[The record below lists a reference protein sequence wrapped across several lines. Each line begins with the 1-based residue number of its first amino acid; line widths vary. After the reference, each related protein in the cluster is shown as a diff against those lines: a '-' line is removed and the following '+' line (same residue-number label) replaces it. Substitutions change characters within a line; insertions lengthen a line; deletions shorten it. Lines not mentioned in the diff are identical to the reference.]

1 MTDVTSQDVDIQ
13 ISLLETVCDALMT
26 AVIVYDK
33 NDIITFVSR
42 HITNYLPSLG
52 ERVFVGMRLRDFLN
66 TRYDCEDVSSQ
77 NIASGR
83 KSSREEWIAERLA
96 AHWKEKSEHLEKR
109 GSDRWYRY
117 VKKRLPSGIGMC
129 VITDVSEQKKRE
141 EQWRADLERLQ
152 LTEEILDNIPFPVV
166 VKDRN
171 LTYVAVNKAT
181 CDMMEV
187 GPEAML
193 GRTVFDIHSHE
204 LASRIDAMDR
214 RILETGQSS
223 TIPEHLTKIDGEH
236 ALLITR
242 KQRVGKPGRYFL
254 VTTMEDVTALSVTD
268 ETGEPVL
275 PGMRHLPFVKTS
287 HKGRP
292 VEKREEPDFAARL
305 KGCRILFVS
314 PDQGVRDNA
323 SHVFACVEADYAAA
337 SSFDEQVT
345 FLDVATSSG
354 VAIDLV
360 VVDSNMSHA
369 SLDIA
374 KQYGLSVLT
383 LDAFQ
388 IQQDLVRHIYNF
400 LATTSQ
406 ANTLSSV
413 KETAADNAIKTARPK
428 TQTSVIDVLVVEDNE
443 VNKIVFS
450 QILESLNVGY
460 KVAGSGEEALR
471 MIDAHSPSLVLVDA
485 TLPDF
490 DGFELARRIRSAEG
504 DSKKI
509 PLIGVIAHAFDG
521 DRRACLDAGM
531 DDMILKPVSP
541 DMIETVLRR
550 FLPSSNTATHSD
562 MSV

>member
-13 ISLLETVCDALMT
+13 TSLLETVCDALMT

-42 HITNYLPSLG
+42 HITHYMPTLG
-52 ERVFVGMRLRDFLN
+52 ERVFVGMRLRDFLKI
-66 TRYDCEDVSSQ
+66 RYDCEEGSSQ

-83 KSSREEWIAERLA
+83 KASRDEWIADRLA
-96 AHWKEKSEHLEKR
+96 AHWKERSEHLEKR
-109 GSDRWYRY
+109 SGDRWYRY

-141 EQWRADLERLQ
+141 EQWRSDLERLQ

-187 GPEAML
+187 VPEAML
-193 GRTVFDIHSHE
+193 GRTVFDIHSRE

-254 VTTMEDVTALSVTD
+254 VTTMEDVTALSVMD

-275 PGMRHLPFVKTS
+275 PGMMHLPFVKTS

-292 VEKREEPDFAARL
+292 IEKREEPDFAARL

-314 PDQGVRDNA
+314 PDEGVRDNA
-323 SHVFACVEADYAAA
+323 SQVFACVEADYAAA
-337 SSFDEQVT
+337 SSFDEEVT
-345 FLDVATSSG
+345 FLDVAASSG
-354 VAIDLV
+354 VDIDLV

-374 KQYGLSVLT
+374 KQYGLAVLT

-400 LATTSQ
+400 LATTSH
-406 ANTLSSV
+406 AASAPTLRQSPWDRDL
-413 KETAADNAIKTARPK
+413 KAALIETSP
-428 TQTSVIDVLVVEDNE
+428 SGLDVLVVEDNE
-443 VNKIVFS
+443 VNRIVFS
-450 QILESLNVGY
+450 QILENLNVSY
-460 KVAGSGEEALR
+460 RVAGSGEEALR
-471 MIDAHSPSLVLVDA
+471 FFAALSPSMVLIDT

-490 DGFELARRIRSAEG
+490 DGFELARRIRASEG
-504 DSKKI
+504 AGKNT
-509 PLIGVIAHAFDG
+509 PLVGVIAHAFEG

-541 DMIETVLRR
+541 DMIEIILKR
-550 FLPSSNTATHSD
+550 FLHSTATVIASQ
-562 MSV
+562 

>member
-1 MTDVTSQDVDIQ
+1 MTDVTSQDGDIQ
-13 ISLLETVCDALMT
+13 TSLLETLCDAMMT

-42 HITNYLPSLG
+42 HIAHYMPLLG
-52 ERVFVGMRLRDFLN
+52 ERVFVGMRLRDFLKL
-66 TRYDCEDVSSQ
+66 RYDCEEVASQ
-77 NIASGR
+77 NLASGR
-83 KSSREEWIAERLA
+83 KTSCEEWIAERLA

-109 GSDRWYRY
+109 SGDRWYRY
-117 VKKRLPSGIGMC
+117 VKKRLPSGMGMC

-141 EQWRADLERLQ
+141 EQWRADLERVQ

-187 GPEAML
+187 APEAIL
-193 GRTVFDIHSHE
+193 GRTVFDIHAHD

-214 RILETGQSS
+214 RVLESGQSS

-268 ETGEPVL
+268 EMGEPVL
-275 PGMRHLPFVKTS
+275 PGMVHLPFVKTS

-292 VEKREEPDFAARL
+292 VEKREEPDFSARL

-323 SHVFACVEADYAAA
+323 SQVFAYVEADYAAA

-354 VAIDLV
+354 VEIDLV

-369 SLDIA
+369 CLDMA
-374 KQYGLSVLT
+374 KQYGLPVLT
-383 LDAFQ
+383 LDSFQ

-400 LATTSQ
+400 LATTAQ
-406 ANTLSSV
+406 AASSSNTRENVQGRGLQAARNTNS
-413 KETAADNAIKTARPK
+413 TAAL
-428 TQTSVIDVLVVEDNE
+428 DVLVVEDNE
-443 VNKIVFS
+443 VNRIVFS
-450 QILESLNVGY
+450 QILETLNASY
-460 KVAGSGEEALR
+460 KVAGTGEEALR
-471 MIDAHSPSLVLVDA
+471 LFTAHSPSLVLMDT

-490 DGFELARRIRSAEG
+490 DGFELARKMRSMEG
-504 DSKKI
+504 QDKKT
-509 PLIGVIAHAFDG
+509 PLIGVIAQAFDG

-541 DMIETVLRR
+541 DMIEAILKR
-550 FLPSSNTATHSD
+550 FLPSSSAILAR
-562 MSV
+562 